1 MKTVILAVEGDSKKG
16 THSYELDLA
25 EDVLSSAVVS
35 TEICQKVDTVLEAL
49 SWALSQ
55 ALI

>member
-1 MKTVILAVEGDSKKG
+1 LKTVILAVEGDSKKG